1 MSRYYQFG
9 EREIENFQNEKTLP
23 SDVLVRVFL
32 TLILATSIFSNW
44 DSSPVILVIL
54 EEVSPLAVAV
64 TPANVD

>member
-1 MSRYYQFG
+1 MSRYYQF
-9 EREIENFQNEKTLP
+9 EEWEMENFQNEKTLP

-32 TLILATSIFSNW
+32 TLILGTSISSNW
-44 DSSPVILVIL
+44 DSSPVILAIH